1 MPRTQRH
8 SERAVAVST
17 PPEKISRFNRYRGYS
32 APAYDSWHRIS
43 QYVVVRDGTR
53 IAVDYFRPATGGVL
67 HEEPLPVVWSHTRY
81 QRSNITDGK
90 LFTSLDHHPPL
101 FTVLRHGYVIA
112 IADVRGAGASYGTK
126 HGWFPPEEAEDA
138 HDLTEWFAE
147 QPWSNGR
154 VGMMNRSYL
163 GITQYFNASQAPP
176 HLACIFPEVA
186 WIDEYDFIYPGGIF
200 LDWPA
205 YSWSI
210 MVEAADRS
218 AALPENWRTIV
229 AENRVREADASP
241 YAGTD
246 YVTAA
251 PEGGDPGG
259 PVVPVDEDV
268 DGHFLAEATAE
279 HKASVPGHAIGVD
292 LPFRDSVDA
301 HTGAAYHEQRSLY
314 GRLADI
320 ARSKVPAYHL
330 GGWFD
335 GFARDTLL
343 WFRNYP
349 NEQKL
354 VMGPWFHGGIT
365 GINMPAEYL
374 RWFDR
379 WLKQVDNHVLDE
391 ASMHYWRLKS
401 PAGTE
406 WRGTDVWPLA
416 TEQRRAFHFHG
427 GPSGSIESVNDGVL
441 AHAPAGSPA
450 ADAYRVDYTT
460 SSGIDNRWTWTAGGG
475 TQAEI
480 PKPPSLYPYPD
491 MQGNDRRGLTYTSA
505 PLETAVEVTG
515 HPVVHLW
522 VTSTA
527 SDGDFFVYLEDIE
540 LDGRSVYVSEGQLR
554 ASHRRLAEPPYDR
567 MGLPYH
573 RSHAE
578 DVLPLVTDTPAELVF
593 DLQPTSMLFR
603 VGHRMRITVTC
614 TDKDTFTTPVLDPPP
629 TVQVL
634 RSAEHPSRVV
644 LPIIPATPATSG

>member
-1 MPRTQRH
+1 M
-8 SERAVAVST
+8 
-17 PPEKISRFNRYRGYS
+17 
-32 APAYDSWHRIS
+32 
-43 QYVVVRDGTR
+43 VVRDGTR

-391 ASMHYWRLKS
+391 ASMHYWRLKFS
-401 PAGTE
+401 GRNGVARNRRMAAGH
-406 WRGTDVWPLA
+406 GAAPCVPLPRRPLRQYRVG
-416 TEQRRAFHFHG
+416 QRRSARARAGGESRGGCVPCRLHHFLGHRQ
-427 GPSGSIESVNDGVL
+427 SLDL
-441 AHAPAGSPA
+441 DRWRWH
-450 ADAYRVDYTT
+450 
-460 SSGIDNRWTWTAGGG
+460 SSGDTEAAESLSLPGYAGQRSPGPHVHECAARNRSGG
-475 TQAEI
+475 
-480 PKPPSLYPYPD
+480 
-491 MQGNDRRGLTYTSA
+491 
-505 PLETAVEVTG
+505 
-515 HPVVHLW
+515 
-522 VTSTA
+522 
-527 SDGDFFVYLEDIE
+527 
-540 LDGRSVYVSEGQLR
+540 
-554 ASHRRLAEPPYDR
+554 
-567 MGLPYH
+567 H
-573 RSHAE
+573 RSSGGA
-578 DVLPLVTDTPAELVF
+578 P
-593 DLQPTSMLFR
+593 
-603 VGHRMRITVTC
+603 VGDIDRQR
-614 TDKDTFTTPVLDPPP
+614 
-629 TVQVL
+629 
-634 RSAEHPSRVV
+634 R
-644 LPIIPATPATSG
+644 